1 MQSPLVQVTHPSP
14 PTLPISPQ
22 LTATTEVVLLLIG
35 CLGIFLG
42 LCCFGL
48 VCWFI
53 GEKMSGYRCRGR
65 RVAMTMTR
73 DLQRE
78 EDEKLEGVCLERK
91 REREE
96 RNRDGDGKRG
106 CGAV

>member
-1 MQSPLVQVTHPSP
+1 
-14 PTLPISPQ
+14 
-22 LTATTEVVLLLIG
+22 
-35 CLGIFLG
+35 
-42 LCCFGL
+42 
-48 VCWFI
+48 
-53 GEKMSGYRCRGR
+53 MSGYRCRGR